1 MNTKKL
7 GWRDLVKQW
16 PCLSPDQC
24 KDIIEFF
31 KIAEAN
37 GEVKPVEVYHHVG
50 EQTHSDARVGDVFE
64 VPDESQ
70 LPHWRKI
77 RDRLI
82 GYNENTENF
91 NLNGKYQINILRY
104 PVGGWFKKHKDGK
117 LDLDHRLNLDSERKI
132 SATIQLSNEED
143 YNGGELVMIIEK
155 NIKGSKG
162 SFATKNQ
169 GDIIIF
175 PSYVDHQVNKV
186 VRGERYSIV
195 IWAYGPPWK

>member
-37 GEVKPVEVYHHVG
+37 GEVKPVEVYHRVG
-50 EQTHSDARVGDVFE
+50 EQIASDKRVGDMLQLNE
-64 VPDESQ
+64 TT
-70 LPHWRKI
+70 LPHWSII
-77 RDRLI
+77 RDRII
-82 GYNENTENF
+82 GYNERTD
-91 NLNGKYQINILRY
+91 NLIINGRYEVNILRY
-104 PVGGWFKKHKDGK
+104 PVGGWFKKHKDGV
-117 LDLDHRLNLDSERKI
+117 LDLDHRLNLNSERKI
-132 SATIQLSNEED
+132 SATVQLSDKKD
-143 YNGGELVMIIEK
+143 YNGGELVVQTEK
-155 NIKGSKG
+155 TPKGSKG
-162 SFATKNQ
+162 EVMSTKQ

-186 VRGERYSIV
+186 VRGERYSVV

>member
-16 PCLSPDQC
+16 PCLSPDEC

-37 GEVKPVEVYHHVG
+37 GEVKPVEVYHRVG
-50 EQTHSDARVGDVFE
+50 EQNQSKDRVGDVYE
-64 VPDESQ
+64 LPDEGK

-82 GYNENTENF
+82 GYNERTENF
-91 NLNGKYQINILRY
+91 NLNGRYQINILRY
-104 PVGGWFKKHKDGK
+104 PVGGWFKKHKDGQ

-132 SATIQLSNEED
+132 SATVQLSDKKD
-143 YNGGELVMIIEK
+143 YNGGELVCLTEK
-155 NIKGSKG
+155 TKEGSKG
-162 SFATKNQ
+162 SVMTTKQ
-169 GDIIIF
+169 GNIIIF

-186 VRGERYSIV
+186 VRGERYSVV

>member
-1 MNTKKL
+1 MKRPE
-7 GWRDLVKQW
+7 WRDLIKQW

-31 KIAEAN
+31 KIAQAN
-37 GEVKPVEVYHHVG
+37 GNVKPVQVYHTVG
-50 EQTHSDARVGDVFE
+50 EQKESDARIGDVFE

-77 RDRLI
+77 RDTLTR
-82 GYNENTENF
+82 YNEKTENF
-91 NLNGKYQINILRY
+91 NLNGKYQINILKY
-104 PVGGWFKKHKDGK
+104 PVGGWFKKHKDAQ

-132 SATIQLSNEED
+132 SATIQLSNKED
-143 YNGGELVMIIEK
+143 YNGGELVMITEK
-155 NIKGSKG
+155 TIKGSRGK
-162 SFATKNQ
+162 FATKNQ

-175 PSYVDHQVNKV
+175 PSYVQHQVNKV